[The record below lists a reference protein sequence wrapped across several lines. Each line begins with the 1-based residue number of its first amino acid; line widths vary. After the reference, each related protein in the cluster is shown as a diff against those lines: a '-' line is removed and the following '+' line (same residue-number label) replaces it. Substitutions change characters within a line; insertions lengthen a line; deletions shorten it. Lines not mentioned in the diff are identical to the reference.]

1 MTRTLSIQVNGI
13 PAPQGS
19 KRHVGRGILIES
31 SKKVKPWREDVRAAA
46 IDAAGDGWEPLEG
59 AVEVWVTFYLPQPKT
74 LPKRVYFP
82 IKRPD
87 LDKLA
92 RSTMDALT
100 SAGIYIDDSR
110 VTDLH
115 ILKRYA
121 GRSELG
127 MKVPGAAITVETK
140 RTEWIA

>member
-1 MTRTLSIQVNGI
+1 MTRSLSFEVRGI

-46 IDAAGDGWEPLEG
+46 LNAMGDAWTPLAG
-59 AVEVWVTFYLPQPKT
+59 AVEVWVTFYLPAPKS
-74 LPKRVYFP
+74 LPKRINAP
-82 IKRPD
+82 TKRPD

-100 SAGIYIDDSR
+100 SAGVYLDDSK

-115 ILKRYA
+115 VLKRYV
-121 GRSELG
+121 GRNV
-127 MKVPGAAITVETK
+127 MNVNAPGAAIDVEGLAEEDV
-140 RTEWIA
+140 R